1 VIIVTWIVAIV
12 IVATFMMVVLAVVV
26 PFVTIIVGGIVVFV
40 AGASQ
45 GGLIVEAR
53 DDPRAISAELEQ
65 VPCFLERAR
74 CREGSLR
81 FALEVRQELTERC

>member
-1 VIIVTWIVAIV
+1 MIIVTWIVTIV
-12 IVATFMMVVLAVVV
+12 IVATLMMVVLAVVV
-26 PFVTIIVGGIVVFV
+26 PLVTIIVGGIVVV

-65 VPCFLERAR
+65 VSCFLERAR
-74 CREGSLR
+74 CREGSLGLAR
-81 FALEVRQELTERC
+81 RHRPCEV

>member
-1 VIIVTWIVAIV
+1 MVTRIVAIV
-12 IVATFMMVVLAVVV
+12 IVATLVMVVLAVVV
-26 PFVTIIVGGIVVFV
+26 PLVVIIVGGIVVAA

-53 DDPRAISAELEQ
+53 DDARAISAELEQ

-81 FALEVRQELTERC
+81 FALEVRQQLTERR

>member
-1 VIIVTWIVAIV
+1 MVTRIVAIE
-12 IVATFMMVVLAVVV
+12 IVATLMMVVLAVVV
-26 PFVTIIVGGIVVFV
+26 PLVIIIVGRIVVV
-40 AGASQ
+40 AARASQ

-53 DDPRAISAELEQ
+53 DDARSISTELEQ

-81 FALEVRQELTERC
+81 VRPGIRQELTERR

>member
-1 VIIVTWIVAIV
+1 MIIVTWIVAIV
-12 IVATFMMVVLAVVV
+12 IVATLVMVVLAVVV
-26 PFVTIIVGGIVVFV
+26 PLATIIVGGIVVV

-53 DDPRAISAELEQ
+53 DDARAISAELEQ

-81 FALEVRQELTERC
+81 FALEVRQELTERR